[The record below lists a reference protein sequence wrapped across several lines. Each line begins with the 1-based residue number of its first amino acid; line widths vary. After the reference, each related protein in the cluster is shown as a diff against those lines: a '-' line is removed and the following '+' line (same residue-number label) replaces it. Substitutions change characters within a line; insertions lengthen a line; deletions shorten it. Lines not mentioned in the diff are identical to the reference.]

1 MCYGTKKEI
10 KPVLENIIK
19 KLISTAHVSTI
30 KDDIVSIDYRMFS
43 DILCIA
49 MCGAERLKDK
59 QSYEMLKESESK
71 MGWSDEEEFILPTKD
86 YKRIKNIYKQ

>member
-1 MCYGTKKEI
+1 MCHGTKKEI

-30 KDDIVSIDYRMFS
+30 KDDRVSIDYRMFS

-59 QSYEMLKESESK
+59 QSYEMLKR
-71 MGWSDEEEFILPTKD
+71 
-86 YKRIKNIYKQ
+86 KRK